1 MKIAFIGHKRI
12 PSREGGIEI
21 VVDELA
27 TRMARR
33 GNQVVAYNRK
43 GHNVAGEQFDGDA
56 NRDEPFVYRGVRVV
70 PVATVEAKGL
80 AALSSSF
87 FATLKAIKT
96 RPDVIHYHAEGPC
109 VMLRLAHWA
118 GIRTVATIHGLD
130 WQRAKWGRLA
140 SVYLRFGERTAA
152 KCADEV
158 IVLSRNVQ
166 DYFRETYGRET
177 RFVPNGIERGERVP
191 AQEITERFGLAKDGY
206 ILFLGRIVP
215 EKGVHYL
222 IDAFKRLDTD
232 KKLVIAGGSSDSNEY
247 FERIKQ
253 QAAGEPRIVFTG
265 FVEGRTLQELYSN
278 SYIYAAQR
286 FGGYADESA
295 GGDELRQLL
304 PDFRYS
310 RVHGGGGGQGRHV
323 RARFRGFVAG
333 AVGGAASRAAIQGR
347 CNRFHYQQIRLGRGD
362 GTDAGHICNR
372 RKEPVKKGI
381 MMTAVSLEGK
391 TILVTGAAGFIGSN
405 LAERLLGT
413 IPTVQVIG
421 LDNVNDYYDVHLK
434 YARLSKLEQY
444 ERFEFIKADLSDKK
458 AIDALFSRYQ
468 PEIVVNL
475 AAQAGVRYSITHPD
489 AYIQSN
495 LVGFSNILE
504 ACRHHPV
511 EHLVYASSS
520 SVYGGNTKVPF
531 STSDKVDNPVSLYAA
546 TKKSNELMAHAY
558 SKLYDIPSTGLR
570 FFTVYGPAGRPD
582 MAYFGFTNKLIKGE
596 TIKIFNYGNCKR
608 DFTYIDDIVEGIVRV
623 MQKAPDRSTGNDGLP
638 VPPYAVYNIGNG
650 HPENLLDF
658 VTILQEE
665 LVRAGVLPEDY
676 DFEAHKEL
684 VPMQP
689 GDVPVTYADTS
700 ALAHDFG
707 YRPGTSLREGLRRF
721 AEWYAGFYHTSDK
734 K

>member
-1 MKIAFIGHKRI
+1 MHVNLPVRVISAVDCSLGSYGWEIWEYCRALCSPGAFRLVLFPYVIVFGWCVMKIAFIGHKRI

-130 WQRAKWGRLA
+130 WQRAKWGKFA
-140 SVYLRFGERTAA
+140 STYLKFGERTAA

-278 SYIYAAQR
+278 SYIYV
-286 FGGYADESA
+286 
-295 GGDELRQLL
+295 L
-304 PDFRYS
+304 PSD
-310 RVHGGGGGQGRHV
+310 
-323 RARFRGFVAG
+323 
-333 AVGGAASRAAIQGR
+333 
-347 CNRFHYQQIRLGRGD
+347 
-362 GTDAGHICNR
+362 
-372 RKEPVKKGI
+372 
-381 MMTAVSLEGK
+381 LEGMPMS
-391 TILVTGAAGFIGSN
+391 L
-405 LAERLLGT
+405 
-413 IPTVQVIG
+413 
-421 LDNVNDYYDVHLK
+421 
-434 YARLSKLEQY
+434 
-444 ERFEFIKADLSDKK
+444 
-458 AIDALFSRYQ
+458 
-468 PEIVVNL
+468 
-475 AAQAGVRYSITHPD
+475 
-489 AYIQSN
+489 
-495 LVGFSNILE
+495 LE
-504 ACRHHPV
+504 AM
-511 EHLVYASSS
+511 S
-520 SVYGGNTKVPF
+520 
-531 STSDKVDNPVSLYAA
+531 
-546 TKKSNELMAHAY
+546 
-558 SKLYDIPSTGLR
+558 
-570 FFTVYGPAGRPD
+570 
-582 MAYFGFTNKLIKGE
+582 
-596 TIKIFNYGNCKR
+596 YGNCCLTSDIPECTEVVEDKAATFEHGSVDSLR
-608 DFTYIDDIVEGIVRV
+608 DSLQGLLEEPQAVQRY
-623 MQKAPDRSTGNDGLP
+623 KADATGFITSKYDWD
-638 VPPYAVYNIGNG
+638 AVT
-650 HPENLLDF
+650 ERTL
-658 VTILQEE
+658 
-665 LVRAGVLPEDY
+665 A
-676 DFEAHKEL
+676 
-684 VPMQP
+684 
-689 GDVPVTYADTS
+689 TYATDEKN
-700 ALAHDFG
+700 L
-707 YRPGTSLREGLRRF
+707 
-721 AEWYAGFYHTSDK
+721 
-734 K
+734 